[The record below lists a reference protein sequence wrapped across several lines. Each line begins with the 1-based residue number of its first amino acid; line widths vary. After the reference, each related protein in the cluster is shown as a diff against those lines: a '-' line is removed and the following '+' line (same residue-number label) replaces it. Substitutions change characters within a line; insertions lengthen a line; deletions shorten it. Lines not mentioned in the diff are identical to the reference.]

1 VCEQHNVHEE
11 EMRFDDLAKMT
22 QNIER
27 VRREEHR
34 YIIEFPRFC
43 SFRKYYILGV

>member
-11 EMRFDDLAKMT
+11 EMRFDNLAKMT

-27 VRREEHR
+27 VRREEHI
-34 YIIEFPRFC
+34 YIYIYIEFTRFC
-43 SFRKYYILGV
+43 SFRKY